1 MKRITSASLALVAT
15 TALVLLAGGAQAEVA
30 FYHDILAGESKT
42 IVTMGTSLTNPTYST
57 WVGLTE
63 TWLKG
68 EAPDP
73 TKVTVVNL
81 SESGSNTQTGGIN
94 KLPDVK
100 AQNPDVVFI
109 EFGINDAYTFSDISV
124 AEAKAN
130 LNYIIDDLEIR
141 P

>member
-30 FYHDILAGESKT
+30 FYQDILDGESKT
-42 IVTMGTSLTNPTYST
+42 IVTMSTSLTNPTYST

-63 TWLKG
+63 IWLKS

-73 TKVTVVNL
+73 NNVTVVNL
-81 SESGSNTQTGGIN
+81 SESGNTSSHGILQ
-94 KLPDVK
+94 LPDAK
-100 AQNPDVVFI
+100 AANPDVVFI

>member
-30 FYHDILAGESKT
+30 FYQDILDGESKT

-73 TKVTVVNL
+73 NNVTVVNV
-81 SESGSNTQTGGIN
+81 SESGNTSSHGILQ
-94 KLPDVK
+94 LPDAK
-100 AQNPDVVFI
+100 AANPDVVFI

>member
-30 FYHDILAGESKT
+30 FYQDILAGESKT
-42 IVTMGTSLTNPTYST
+42 IVTMGTSLTNPDYST

-73 TKVTVVNL
+73 T
-81 SESGSNTQTGGIN
+81 S
-94 KLPDVK
+94 
-100 AQNPDVVFI
+100 
-109 EFGINDAYTFSDISV
+109 
-124 AEAKAN
+124 
-130 LNYIIDDLEIR
+130 
-141 P
+141 